1 MGGFLFQCSWLEVT
15 VLMYGKW
22 ISHFISERSVE
33 PSKVDV
39 EAVHK
44 QASKRIK
51 YLAQWGK
58 KSIRKGKT
66 ALFIHLA
73 ERFSGGGF

>member
-51 YLAQWGK
+51 YLAQWGEK
-58 KSIRKGKT
+58 KYQKRKNSLVYT
-66 ALFIHLA
+66 L
-73 ERFSGGGF
+73 S